1 MDLIDKIARAGKIF
15 QREAKKREIL
25 AIDNKREAYFNAN
38 KDNVLSDLANIAKT
52 RFKVECKVILTNAD
66 SSNDLESKKLNAF
79 VIKDY
84 TQKNKNRF

>member
-38 KDNVLSDLANIAKT
+38 KDVVLNDLANIAKM
-52 RFKVECKVILTNAD
+52 RFNMDCKVILTND

>member
-52 RFKVECKVILTNAD
+52 RFKVDCKAILVNAD
-66 SSNDLESKKLNAF
+66 SSNDLESKKLNMF